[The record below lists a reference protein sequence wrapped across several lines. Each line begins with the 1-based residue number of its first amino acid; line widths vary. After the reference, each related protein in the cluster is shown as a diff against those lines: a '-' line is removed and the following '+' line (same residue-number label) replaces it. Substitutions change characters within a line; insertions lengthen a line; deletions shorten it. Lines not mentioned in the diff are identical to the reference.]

1 MELQGARDSGKTH
14 IDYAYEEDIIV
25 RGDADAPLF
34 NRPFGAFS
42 GAGVP
47 LFSLGGGPLRY
58 ALAEILAKFHARRG
72 YFVVETPIIASAEL
86 FKVSGHLDFY
96 RENMYL
102 FDIEGHEFAVKP
114 MNCPYHILIF
124 MSQVAKYRSRVPL
137 PFKVFEFGRVHRY
150 EPSGSIYGLLRVR
163 GFTQDDAHII
173 TPGEQAREIVL
184 SVFEEM
190 KMLLEQL
197 FKLPVNRETLRARL
211 SAADPEGIGKEF
223 MGTEEEWRGAEAALE
238 GAARVIRE
246 KYGIDYTVG
255 VGEAAFYG
263 PKIDFIMVVEEAG
276 HRKEWQMGTIQ
287 FDFNLPRRFKLYQ
300 LVREVYGLEEV
311 YIIHRALLGSVERF
325 LGAYL
330 EHYKG
335 RLPFVL
341 APIQFAVLE
350 IKTGDEAVD
359 REIERVARG
368 VAEGLRRRGFRVGV
382 KESSKTGLSGDVR
395 QIESTVKPAVLVY
408 VGAREVEEGSLE
420 VRPFL
425 LGEGR
430 RGRVRVSYQ
439 DVDSAVEA
447 LEGIARELEE
457 PAVALAGQAP
467 RIPGDYSHM
476 L

>member
-1 MELQGARDSGKTH
+1 LQGGQGKTH

-34 NRPFGAFS
+34 NRPFGAFT

-58 ALAEILAKFHARRG
+58 SLSEILVKFHARRG

-137 PFKVFEFGRVHRY
+137 PFKIFEFGRVHRY

-173 TPGEQAREIVL
+173 TPGEKARDVVL

-190 KMLLEQL
+190 KMLLEEL
-197 FKLPVNRETLRARL
+197 FMLPVNRDTLKARL
-211 SAADPEGIGKEF
+211 SAADPAEIGREF

-238 GAARVIRE
+238 GAARIIKE
-246 KYGIDYTVG
+246 KYGIDYSVG

-287 FDFNLPRRFKLYQ
+287 FDFNLPRRFRLYE
-300 LVREVYGLEEV
+300 LVKEVYGIEEV

-341 APIQFAVLE
+341 APIQFAVLAIE
-350 IKTGDEAVD
+350 TGDEKVD
-359 REIERVARG
+359 REILRVARG
-368 VAEGLRRRGFRVGV
+368 LAGGLKGKGFRVGL
-382 KESSKTGLSGDVR
+382 KETSKTGLSGDVR
-395 QIESTVKPAVLVY
+395 LIESTVKPAVLVY

-420 VRPFL
+420 VRPFM

-430 RGRVRVSYQ
+430 RGRLKVSYTSI
-439 DVDSAVEA
+439 DAAVEA
-447 LEGIARELEE
+447 LEDLARKYEE
-457 PAVALAGQAP
+457 PAVKLAGQAP